1 MKILIGTHNK
11 NKLDQFKRIFE
22 RLGSNIELLSLDDL
36 GIQEDVE
43 EDNDNL
49 LDNAKKKAE
58 HYGEKSKILT
68 LADDTGLFVDAL
80 NGEPGVHTKRWHSGG
95 DKDRYMKIL
104 EKMKDIPKE
113 KRNCHYE
120 GVLVL
125 YDPDKK
131 SLWVYEQNL
140 EGIIASA
147 PHEGNGFG
155 YDPIVIISG
164 KYYSEFTDEER
175 YKVSHRGLG
184 VKELLK
190 YLSRTNF

>member
-1 MKILIGTHNK
+1 MNILIGTHNK

-43 EDNDNL
+43 EDSDNL

-58 HYGEKSKILT
+58 YYGEKSKMLT

-80 NGEPGVHTKRWHSGG
+80 NGEPGVHTKRWHSGS

-104 EKMKDIPKE
+104 EKMKDMPKE
-113 KRNCHYE
+113 ERNCHYK

-131 SLWVYEQNL
+131 SFWVYEQNL

-147 PHEGNGFG
+147 PREGNGFG

-175 YKVSHRGLG
+175 YEVSHRGLG

-190 YLSRTNF
+190 YLGR